1 MSEKEL
7 LYIDDMLG
15 HIVNMQDFICAN
27 SSIIED
33 EKFLNAIKE
42 LESLNKEVYKKFYK
56 LIEE

>member
-27 SSIIED
+27 SSTIED
-33 EKFLNAIKE
+33 ENLLKVLKE

>member
-15 HIVNMQDFICAN
+15 HIKNIEDFICAN
-27 SSIIED
+27 VSAIED
-33 EKFLNAIKE
+33 ENFLKVLKE